1 MFEMPGY
8 QTLSLIDNTGDTRL
22 YRLLRHEDGQRLI
35 VKTTTDEYPGSVMVD
50 AFRYEYE
57 MLKRLNRKGV
67 VEALGL
73 EVIADRPVLFLR
85 DMEGST
91 LAQILHASA
100 YSLDMAALLR
110 TTISIADCLMQIHR
124 EKITLNELTPSH
136 LIVNPV
142 TCEVKFIDI
151 RMCSTEDRSSPLSQL
166 SSRPDAYLPYIS
178 PEQTGRTEMKPDYRS
193 DFYSLG
199 VILYEWLSGS
209 PPFELHD
216 VLDIIYRHLADR
228 PEALHL
234 RLPSIPQSLSDMV
247 GKCLEKTPDARYAS
261 ALGIKLDL
269 EECLSRLEHSG
280 YIASFP
286 LGQWDIP
293 ERWIVS
299 GHFYGRQLEQK
310 GLREALQRAAEGAV
324 EVVWL
329 SGESGIGKT
338 TLLKE
343 TFRNTVPVNGYL
355 ARGKFDPEHTALP
368 YGIWHQVLD
377 DLVSQ
382 LLMESKLQVEVWKLR
397 ILQAVECYGQLLIDL
412 VPRLELL
419 IGPQPPIP
427 HLPPLEAQHRFQLI
441 MSRFLQLFPHRDHP
455 FVLILDNLQW
465 ADETS
470 LQYLASLIEDRA
482 TTHILMVL
490 SYRDRE
496 MTRLHPLSRLEQL
509 LMDRNA
515 AINRIALQALD
526 LTELEQLLVDVMRY
540 ETTDMEELARVLLH
554 KTDGNPLFIKQ
565 FLQDLID
572 DKLIAF
578 DEFSR
583 SWKWDLQRISELN
596 VPDNAAEYLLGRL
609 QLFPEQS
616 VYVLSRAAF
625 LGSVFDLKALARIT
639 EISLD
644 ILNEIVGVAVAGR
657 LLQPV
662 SGEDYPRYKFQHDRI
677 LRAAYALVSEE
688 ERPEL
693 HGKIGSFLLERNRLS
708 EGTHLFETVHHLN
721 QALQWID
728 QPEQKLQ
735 LVELNLQAGLRAK
748 QSTAYEASLQYMLQ
762 ATALLEERSW
772 EEHYSLTFHVFRER
786 TELEYLCSHFETAN
800 DLFHLLIDKAATDL
814 DKAYV
819 YAMKIQLEASNDNYE
834 EVISLGR
841 HTLSLLKVN
850 HQFDPSQ
857 VQLTLQWLRIK
868 RRLQKVTLESLTL
881 LPPMT
886 DEARRIAMSTLDH
899 TTNACFYVNR
909 KGWLASS
916 FTMIELTLDY
926 GMTPEACIGFI
937 GYAMFQ
943 YYHFRNDE
951 ETFKWGMLACSL
963 SKPFP
968 MLHVRTLSA
977 FAMCYDSWRRY
988 DPGMLHMFTE
998 NAGKVG
1004 LESGDLW
1011 QANQSI
1017 LINCA
1022 SLLQF
1027 GHPLSDIYDRL
1038 ISHSGDLLQHN
1049 NSLHCKQA
1057 IVAVAVLVRLTG
1069 DRSVDDPF
1077 NIEEIHDAD
1086 FAQFVH
1092 GDTFHMIEDIVY
1104 VYQYFTGYLY
1114 GEYREANEALLKSD
1128 IIIASREDKTKS
1140 AMQMMFES
1148 LVWTQLYE
1156 ESTAEEQ
1163 RMYRV
1168 KLRKNLKMME
1178 KLAIRCPENYQ
1189 HKYLLMDAEWT
1200 RLSKDPRQAEVLY
1213 EQAIEV
1219 ARTNGHI
1226 HDLAMAAESYGKYGL
1241 HHGKM
1246 HLARIYLTEAHEAYL
1261 QWGAKIKAADLEQQH
1276 RHLLHIHREPGLDRI
1291 DSLSVVMSAQA
1302 LSGEMEM
1309 SRLLATLMRI
1319 MLRNA
1324 GAEYGAV
1331 IFEHEGN
1338 WMVEA
1343 YGTSED
1349 LHIESVP
1356 LGEESDLVP
1365 AAIIGYTARTQEQV
1379 VLHNAIQEGM
1389 FTRNAYIRS
1398 KGLKSVLCLPIMN
1411 HNQLICL
1418 LYLENNLSPGVFT
1431 PRRLDVLKL
1440 LGSQCAISIANAKL
1454 YSGIQYLKKN
1464 LEDQVIERTHSLE
1477 RSMRET
1483 SAALAEASVYEERNR
1498 IAQEIHD
1505 IVGHTLTSTILQIEA
1520 GKRLLQKKDIDSGV
1534 ERLVE
1539 AQDLV
1544 RHSLNEIRGSVHML
1558 KEDRYSDLTLMLKQ
1572 LIRTTEH
1579 NAGVVIHA
1587 IIYDLPEMMPTAYKK
1602 AIYHALQEGLTNGI
1616 RHGQSKEFHFSL
1628 ESVGANLQFRLKDCG
1643 LGVNPVV
1650 MGFGLRTMKER
1661 VEQLGGSLSID
1672 SEVNEGCLL
1681 EIDLPMRRIGDR
1693 P

>member
-8 QTLSLIDNTGDTRL
+8 QIIDLIDHTGEIRL
-22 YRLLRHEDGQRLI
+22 YRLLRQEDGLRVI
-35 VKTTTDEYPGSVMVD
+35 AKTTSGEYPGTAVVE
-50 AFRYEYE
+50 AFRYEYD
-57 MLKRLNRKGV
+57 MLKRLHGRGV
-67 VEALGL
+67 IEAHGL
-73 EVIADRPVLFLR
+73 EIMAERPVLILR

-91 LAQILHASA
+91 LGQILRSPA
-100 YSLDMAALLR
+100 YSLDLEVLLR
-110 TTISIADCLMQIHR
+110 IAAAAADSLMQIHR

-136 LIVNPV
+136 LFVNPD
-142 TCEVKFIDI
+142 TFEVKFIDI
-151 RMCSTEDRSSPLSQL
+151 RMCSTENNSSPLLLL
-166 SSRPDAYLPYIS
+166 SGRPDAFLPYIS
-178 PEQTGRTEMKPDYRS
+178 PEQTGRTDMHPDYRS

-199 VILYEWLSGS
+199 VILYECLSGS
-209 PPFELHD
+209 RPFELQD
-216 VLDIIYRHLADR
+216 VVDIIYRHLADT
-228 PEALHL
+228 PEPLHR
-234 RLPSIPQSLSDMV
+234 RLPSIPLPVSDIV
-247 GKCLEKTPDARYAS
+247 SKCMEKTPDTRYAS
-261 ALGIKLDL
+261 AFGIKSDL
-269 EECLSRLEHSG
+269 EECLSRLQASG
-280 YIASFP
+280 HIESFP
-286 LGQWDIP
+286 LGKWDIP

-299 GHFYGRQLEQK
+299 SRFYGRHLEQQR
-310 GLREALQRAAEGAV
+310 LREALQRAARGAV
-324 EVVWL
+324 EMVWL

-343 TFRNTVPVNGYL
+343 TFRNTVPMEGYF
-355 ARGKFDPEHTALP
+355 ARGKFDPQHTSLP
-368 YGIWHQVLD
+368 YGLWNQVID
-377 DLVSQ
+377 ELVSQ
-382 LLMESKLQVEVWKLR
+382 LLMETKLQVEVWKLR
-397 ILQAVECYGQLLIDL
+397 ILQAVEGYGQLLIEL
-412 VPRLELL
+412 VPKLELL

-427 HLPPLEAQHRFQLI
+427 PLPPLEAQHRFQLI
-441 MSRFLQLFPHRDHP
+441 ISRFIQLFPHQEYP
-455 FVLILDNLQW
+455 LILVLDNLQW

-470 LQYLASLIEDRA
+470 LQYLTSLIEDRA
-482 TTHILMVL
+482 TSHILMVL

-496 MTRLHPLSRLEQL
+496 INRLHPLSRLEKL
-509 LMDRNA
+509 LLDRNA
-515 AINRIALQALD
+515 VMSRIALQPLD
-526 LTELEQLLVDVMRY
+526 LTDLQQLLVDVMRY
-540 ETTDMEELARVLLH
+540 ESAEMEELARVLLH

-572 DKLIAF
+572 DKSVAF
-578 DEFSR
+578 DNNTR
-583 SWKWDLQRISELN
+583 SWKWDLQGITELS
-596 VPDNAAEYLLGRL
+596 VPDNAAAYLVGRL
-609 QLFPEQS
+609 QLYPVQT
-616 VYVLSRAAF
+616 VYALSRAAF
-625 LGSVFDLKALARIT
+625 LGNLFDLYTLAKIT
-639 EISLD
+639 D
-644 ILNEIVGVAVAGR
+644 IPLEALNEILEIAVTGR
-657 LLQPV
+657 LLQTV

-677 LRAAYALVSEE
+677 HRAAYALISEE

-693 HGKIGSFLLERNRLS
+693 HWRIGSLLLHRNRLN
-708 EGTHLFETVHHLN
+708 EGTTLFEAVHHLN
-721 QALQWID
+721 QALGWIEE
-728 QPEQKLQ
+728 PEQRLQ
-735 LVELNLQAGLRAK
+735 LVELNLQAGIRAK

-786 TELEYLCSHFETAN
+786 AELEYLCSHFETAN

-819 YAMKIQLEASNDNYE
+819 YAMKIQLEASDDNYE

-841 HTLSLLKVN
+841 HTLSLLKVK

-857 VQLTLQWLRIK
+857 VQLTLQWLRLR
-868 RRLQKVTLESLTL
+868 RRLQKVTLESLTQ

-899 TTNACFYVNR
+899 TSNASFYLNR

-926 GMTPEACIGFI
+926 GMSPQACIGFI

-968 MLHVRTLSA
+968 VLHVRTLSA
-977 FAMCYDSWRRY
+977 FAMCFDSWRRY
-988 DPGMLHMFTE
+988 DPDMLHMFTE

-1038 ISHSGDLLQHN
+1038 ISHSGDLLRHN

-1057 IVAVAVLVRLTG
+1057 IVLAAVLVRLTG

-1077 NIEEIHDAD
+1077 NITEIRDAD
-1086 FAQFVH
+1086 FAHLVH
-1092 GDTFHMIEDIVY
+1092 GDTFHVIEDIVY
-1104 VYQYFTGYLY
+1104 VYRYFTGYLF
-1114 GEYREANEALLKSD
+1114 GQYREASEALLKSAA
-1128 IIIASREDKTKS
+1128 IIASREDNTKS
-1140 AMQMMFES
+1140 AMHLMYEF
-1148 LVWTQLYE
+1148 LVWAQLYE

-1168 KLRKNLKMME
+1168 QLRKNLKMME

-1189 HKYLLMDAEWT
+1189 HKHLLMNAEWT

-1213 EQAIEV
+1213 EQSIEI
-1219 ARTNGHI
+1219 ARTYGHI

-1241 HHGKM
+1241 HYGKM
-1246 HLARIYLTEAHEAYL
+1246 HLARIYMTEAYEAYL
-1261 QWGAKIKAADLEQQH
+1261 QWGAKAKAADLEQQH
-1276 RHLLHIHREPGLDRI
+1276 RHLLHIQREPGLDRI

-1331 IFEHEGN
+1331 IFEHEGS
-1338 WMVEA
+1338 WVVEA
-1343 YGTSED
+1343 YGTSEA
-1349 LHIESVP
+1349 LHIESIP

-1365 AAIIGYTARTQEQV
+1365 AAIIGYAARTQEQV
-1379 VLHNAIQEGM
+1379 VLHDAIHEGI
-1389 FTRNAYIRS
+1389 FTRNAYVRN

-1477 RSMRET
+1477 RSMSET

-1520 GKRLLQKKDIDSGV
+1520 GKRLLQKKDIESGV
-1534 ERLVE
+1534 ERLIE

-1558 KEDRYSDLTLMLKQ
+1558 KEDRYSDLTVMLKQ
-1572 LIRTTEH
+1572 LIRTTER

-1587 IIYDLPEMMPTAYKK
+1587 IIYDLPEAMSTAYKK

-1616 RHGQSKEFHFSL
+1616 CM
-1628 ESVGANLQFRLKDCG
+1628 A
-1643 LGVNPVV
+1643 
-1650 MGFGLRTMKER
+1650 
-1661 VEQLGGSLSID
+1661 
-1672 SEVNEGCLL
+1672 EVRSSTLV
-1681 EIDLPMRRIGDR
+1681 
-1693 P
+1693 